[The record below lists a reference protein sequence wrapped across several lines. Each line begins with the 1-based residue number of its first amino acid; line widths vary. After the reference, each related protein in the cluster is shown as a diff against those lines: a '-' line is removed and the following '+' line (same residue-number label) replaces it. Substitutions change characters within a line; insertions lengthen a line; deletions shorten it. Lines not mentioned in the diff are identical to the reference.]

1 MHKNLCQAF
10 PFLEIY
16 PVDKFKYMWISI
28 YSRLIDCT
36 QMQLAYP
43 PIGND
48 LINSDTHI
56 QLNSMQLLETTTL
69 KRSLH
74 ITL

>member
-1 MHKNLCQAF
+1 
-10 PFLEIY
+10 
-16 PVDKFKYMWISI
+16 
-28 YSRLIDCT
+28 
-36 QMQLAYP
+36 MQLAYP
-43 PIGND
+43 SIGND

-74 ITL
+74 TTFKILHNNVYNILCVIKWESEYISMFVCV